1 MINLFYSESYWGY
14 SSAMNGP
21 KKVINNLI
29 GSFQERKIDYCIN
42 EEKYKFNFLVQYDY
56 TGHEKH
62 SQLELENCVIGPQ
75 IWFFDEHVKFL
86 KDHLEYF
93 KSIIVPSEWVKN
105 LAISKFGFP
114 ENKIKT
120 WPVGIK
126 LSNLNRNV
134 KYDCLV
140 YSKRRS
146 QEELNYIIKFLENKK
161 FTYNIISYGNYS
173 ESDLELLSSQSKFCF
188 LLNGTESQGIA
199 VQEIMSNNVPLFVWD
214 VTNWNDQGPDWSV
227 SATSVPYWSSECG
240 EKFYKIQDLDKTFDE
255 FYSKIEEYT
264 PRSFVEN
271 NLSYKVSVN
280 KLLEIF
286 NAN

>member
-1 MINLFYSESYWGY
+1 MINLFYSEAYWGY
-14 SSAMNGP
+14 SPTMNGP

-29 GSFQERKIDYCIN
+29 ESLQEENIEYYIN

-56 TGHEKH
+56 AGHQKH
-62 SQLELENCVIGPQ
+62 SNLELENCVIGPQ

-86 KDHLEYF
+86 KDHLDYF
-93 KSIIVPSEWVKN
+93 KCLLVPSQWVKD
-105 LAISKFGFP
+105 LAVSKFGFP

-134 KYDCLV
+134 KYDCLI

-146 QEELNYIIKFLENKK
+146 NEELLKVIDFIEGKK
-161 FTYNIISYGNYS
+161 LTYNILSYGSYS
-173 ESDLELLSSQSKFCF
+173 ESDLELLSSQSRFCF

-199 VQEIMSNNVPLFVWD
+199 VQEIMSNNVPFLVWD
-214 VTNWNDQGPDWSV
+214 VTHWNDQGTEWSV
-227 SATSVPYWSSECG
+227 PATSVPYWHEQCG
-240 EKFYKIQDLDKTFDE
+240 ERFFDSSQMGETFE
-255 FYSKIEEYT
+255 RFYSKIGEYN
-264 PRSFVEN
+264 PRNFVEE
-271 NLSYKVSVN
+271 NLSYTASVN
-280 KLLEIF
+280 KLLDIF